1 MTEQT
6 SVSTTTT
13 WEIIILQILLRNSE
27 IPEEEKR
34 NICIKRHRYRPGL
47 LLLEFLVQVFFF
59 QVKNPAPGVTYIYI
73 YISDLLISFWHLY
86 FTILIVALLFSI

>member
-13 WEIIILQILLRNSE
+13 WEIIIPQILLRNSE

-34 NICIKRHRYRPGL
+34 NICIKRHRPGL
-47 LLLEFLVQVFFF
+47 LLLEFLVQFFFF

-73 YISDLLISFWHLY
+73 SDPLISFWHLY
-86 FTILIVALLFSI
+86 FTIWIVVLIFST